1 MCTNTELA
9 ATFSLLSHKYL
20 WTLCNLR
27 DKLNLKDKSNKNI
40 DSEIGMFLLQGMDSH
55 RLYLAYY
62 FEYNGIEYKF
72 VICISREDLKETFFH
87 LGFRRK
93 DNKKIDNHAD
103 ITNCQA
109 ILNAVNTS
117 LKTNYG
123 FSCEGKTLYLN
134 PLSEY
139 QLRIFLNAAR
149 SCFSKI
155 QNFKGDCKNGFF
167 TLTKAK
173 EIVKAL

>member
-1 MCTNTELA
+1 MSTDTELA
-9 ATFSLLSHKYL
+9 AAFALLSHKHL
-20 WTLCNLR
+20 LTLCKLR
-27 DKLNLKDKSNKNI
+27 DWLNI
-40 DSEIGMFLLQGMDSH
+40 VFCDSEIGFFTSENKDNC

-62 FEYNGIEYKF
+62 FKCSGTEYKF
-72 VICISREDLKETFFH
+72 VICINQEDLRGTFFH
-87 LGFRRK
+87 LGLRRK
-93 DNKKIDNHAD
+93 DNHKIDNPTDVA
-103 ITNCQA
+103 NCQK
-109 ILNAVNTS
+109 ILNAVNAS

-139 QLRIFLNAAR
+139 QLKIFLNAAR

-155 QNFKGDCKNGFF
+155 LNFKGDCKNGFF

-173 EIVKAL
+173 EIVKVL